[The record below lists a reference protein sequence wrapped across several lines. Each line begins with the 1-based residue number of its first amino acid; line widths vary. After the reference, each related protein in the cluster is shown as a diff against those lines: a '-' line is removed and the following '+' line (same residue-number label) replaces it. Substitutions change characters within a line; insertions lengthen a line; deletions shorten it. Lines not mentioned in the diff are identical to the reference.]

1 MTWAST
7 KGTSE
12 PDKKKAEKKFSDKT
26 FDAHDVHGK
35 IAQDMIR
42 SDRRIILG
50 SGSPRRRE
58 LMEGLGINFTV
69 DTGNDFVEK
78 FSADTPHEEIPVQL
92 SIGKSRGFHRPLE
105 DDEILVT
112 ADTLVLC
119 GNEVLG
125 KPRDREDACRMLR
138 LLSGRGHEVITAVTI
153 RDTAHEVTFSDRTT
167 VRFRTLSEEEINF
180 YVDRFRPFDK
190 AGAYGVQE
198 WIGYIGITGIEGS
211 FYTVMGLPVHRVYEE
226 LQRF

>member
-1 MTWAST
+1 
-7 KGTSE
+7 
-12 PDKKKAEKKFSDKT
+12 
-26 FDAHDVHGK
+26 
-35 IAQDMIR
+35 
-42 SDRRIILG
+42 
-50 SGSPRRRE
+50 
-58 LMEGLGINFTV
+58 MEGLGINFTV

-112 ADTLVLC
+112 ADTLVLS

-125 KPRDREDACRMLR
+125 KPRDREDACRM
-138 LLSGRGHEVITAVTI
+138 ITAVTI